1 MTKAEERV
9 KKTIA
14 ERDLIPEGS
23 AVLLGL
29 SAGPDSLCLL
39 HILYGLREK
48 LDFELYALHVNH
60 MLRGADADADE
71 AFAGEYCESL
81 GIPVR
86 TLRCDVKAMAK
97 EQGLSPEDA
106 GRRVRA
112 KALREYAD
120 ELSEGGRPVLIALA
134 HNRDDQAETVLMRL
148 IRGTG
153 VHGLAAMEYKRK
165 DGVIR
170 PLLDTPRSDIEDYCR
185 EKGLK
190 PRIDKTNA
198 EADYTR
204 NSVRLKLLPL
214 LESEYNP
221 RIKEALVR
229 LSSFASEDDACL
241 REEAG
246 SFIKENAKARTESVA
261 FETKA
266 LKTLQPAILKRVLA
280 LSLADLGLTEDLSAE
295 RIAAVTG
302 ALNSGRGGLTI
313 ELPRGYTAK
322 ILKGRLILAGPAG
335 KE

>member
-1 MTKAEERV
+1 MTKAEESV
-9 KKTIA
+9 KKTISS
-14 ERDLIPEGS
+14 RGLIPKGS
-23 AVLLGL
+23 AVVLGL

-48 LDFELYALHVNH
+48 LGFELCALHVNH

-71 AFAGEYCESL
+71 AFAEEYCESL

-86 TLRCDVKAMAK
+86 TVRADVRAMAE
-97 EQGLSPEDA
+97 EQGLSEEDA

-112 KALREYAD
+112 KVLREYAD
-120 ELSEGGRPVLIALA
+120 ELSEGGKPVFIALA

-185 EKGLK
+185 EKGLS
-190 PRIDKTNA
+190 PRIDKTNS

-204 NSVRLKLLPL
+204 NSIRLRLLPL
-214 LESEYNP
+214 LENEYNP

-241 REEAG
+241 RELAEA
-246 SFIKENAKARTESVA
+246 FLTENGRQKNGGLELDI
-261 FETKA
+261 KA
-266 LKTLQPAILKRVLA
+266 LRTLQPAVLKRALA
-280 LSLADLGLTEDLSAE
+280 LGLADLGLTEDLSAE
-295 RIAAVTG
+295 RMAAITG
-302 ALNSGRGGLTI
+302 AMKSGRGGLTI
-313 ELPRGYTAK
+313 ELPRGYSAR
-322 ILKGRLILAGPAG
+322 ILKGKLALRPPASR
-335 KE
+335 E